1 MPEPVGRG
9 QRYMPGLDGLRAL
22 AVAAVVAFHLGVPF
36 VPGGLL
42 GVGVFFTLSGY
53 LITDLLLSSWERT
66 GGLALRTFWARRARR
81 LLPAL
86 FMMLGVV
93 SVWAA
98 VGAPSELAQLR
109 GAVLAA
115 VAYVSNWWLAFQHI
129 SYFARFGAPSPLGHL
144 WSLAVEEQFYL
155 VWPWL
160 LWGGLV
166 WVRARQRRRAT
177 ADLGAAA
184 EMGADPEPSEVTRP
198 MLADLAYAAVGSS
211 VLAEAG
217 VGRYPPVTAAY
228 RSGGPALLGPGEQPA
243 GRRGTARAGT
253 RPLDGSVPDMAD
265 ELRALGEMFHGRS
278 PVVAP
283 RAPRAP
289 RPPRA
294 SRAPRAPRSPGRD
307 DRGSW
312 GSRLG
317 RYLGVPG
324 TRRSLWPLAVATVVL
339 AVGSALEMAL
349 LYHPSFDPSRI
360 YDGTDTRAFGLL
372 FGAALAMVWPSTGL
386 APLAGTGA
394 RRLLNTMGWAG
405 LVGIAVLVF
414 ATNQYSSFLYRG
426 GLVLLSLATV
436 MVLAAATH
444 PQGRVGAVL
453 GCRPLRW
460 LGVRSYGIYVWHY
473 PLIVLTSP
481 ASSTGLDLPRAF
493 LQVVATLV
501 LADLSWRYVESPIRQ
516 GALGRA
522 WHQLRTARR
531 PRLRTVPPTRWAT
544 FAVLPVALVAVVAAL
559 AGYFP
564 SAPAGAL
571 ATGSPEGTA
580 TGGLVGT
587 FTSPTPTTVAARATG
602 GATAAVGR
610 AGSAR
615 PSGVLPGHTTRRTT
629 PTTRRV
635 RTSTTHRASTTRT
648 TAHRAATTHTT
659 VAGRART
666 GVTGAT
672 THTGT
677 TRAHAHKV
685 VPKPH
690 GAVPTTGAHRH
701 TPSSVHT
708 TTAPPTGAA
717 NLLTSCKEVVHIGD
731 STSESLVSTAYL
743 PDPAQR
749 LQAQYARVGVQVSVM
764 RIVGGTS
771 VVETLPGTQDAY
783 QMAQELVRSGYH
795 GCWVVALGTND
806 AADIYVGSNVGAA
819 ARVQHLMSVIGDQ
832 PVLWV
837 NVKTLL
843 SSGPYS
849 EANMQAWDTTL
860 VSECSRYPNMRVF
873 NWAGMAQPSWFIADG
888 IHYSS
893 QGSAPR
899 AAAIADAL
907 ATAFP
912 AGAPPL
918 RPAGAGTGSCVING
932 PASWHLPTFKN

>member
-9 QRYMPGLDGLRAL
+9 QRYIPGLDGLRAL
-22 AVAAVVAFHLGVPF
+22 AVVAVVAFHLGVPF

-115 VAYVSNWWLAFQHI
+115 LAYVSNWWLAFQHI

-177 ADLGAAA
+177 ADLGADA
-184 EMGADPEPSEVTRP
+184 ELGRESAGQDVAEPL
-198 MLADLAYAAVGSS
+198 LADLAYASVGGRAM
-211 VLAEAG
+211 AEVGA
-217 VGRYPPVTAAY
+217 GRYAPVTASY
-228 RSGGPALLGPGEQPA
+228 RSGGPALLGPVQGGA
-243 GRRGTARAGT
+243 GRAGHRDPERGAARA
-253 RPLDGSVPDMAD
+253 LDGPVPGMAD

-283 RAPRAP
+283 RAARAP

-294 SRAPRAPRSPGRD
+294 PRAARSERLSGRGPRA
-307 DRGSW
+307 SW
-312 GSRLG
+312 ASRLG

-349 LYHPSFDPSRI
+349 LYHPSFDPSRV

-394 RRLLNTMGWAG
+394 RRLLNTLGWAG

-473 PLIVLTSP
+473 PVIVLTSP
-481 ASSTGLDLPRAF
+481 ANPTGLDVPRAL
-493 LQVVATLV
+493 LQVAATIT
-501 LADLSWRYVESPIRQ
+501 LADLSWRYVESPIRH

-522 WHQLRTARR
+522 WHQLLTARK
-531 PRLRTVPPTRWAT
+531 PRLRTVPPARWAT
-544 FAVLPVALVAVVAAL
+544 FAVVPVALVAVVAAL

-564 SAPAGAL
+564 SAPPGAL
-571 ATGSPEGTA
+571 ATGATGGAATGGLAGAA

-587 FTSPTPTTVAARATG
+587 FTSPTTARSAG
-602 GATAAVGR
+602 GATAAT
-610 AGSAR
+610 AR
-615 PSGVLPGHTTRRTT
+615 PGAPRPSAGVVGHSTRRTT
-629 PTTRRV
+629 RTTRAL
-635 RTSTTHRASTTRT
+635 RTSTTHRATITHRATTTRS
-648 TAHRAATTHTT
+648 TARRATATT
-659 VAGRART
+659 R
-666 GVTGAT
+666 
-672 THTGT
+672 TGT
-677 TRAHAHKV
+677 TRAHAHKAV
-685 VPKPH
+685 AKPH
-690 GAVPTTGAHRH
+690 GPTPTTGAHRH
-701 TPSSVHT
+701 TVSSVHT
-708 TTAPPTGAA
+708 ATAPPGGG

-749 LQAQYARVGVQVSVM
+749 LQAQYARVGVSVSVM

-843 SSGPYS
+843 SSGPYA
-849 EANMQAWDTTL
+849 EANMQAWDSTL

-873 NWAGMAQPSWFIADG
+873 NWAGMAQPSWFISDG

-912 AGAPPL
+912 AGSPAL
-918 RPAGAGTGSCVING
+918 HPAGGGANGCVING
-932 PASWHLPTFKN
+932 SPTWDLPTFKN